1 MVAHWTR
8 FERMPAYAYPTTTRI
23 NYNFIV
29 HVQRYDR
36 CAANGCQT
44 YHPRPRGV
52 PGKVFTPHLGAWVKE
67 GYNLACQR
75 ITGCGDAAFEFV
87 ATPTGKAEVVKR
99 SWAALRLWNDVV
111 NRHGLP
117 GVRFG
122 GVAIHAPPI
131 VGGEKLL
138 SQVGEKVML
147 AHAASRNVSAGGT

>member
-1 MVAHWTR
+1 MAVKPITR
-8 FERMPAYAYPTTTRI
+8 
-23 NYNFIV
+23 
-29 HVQRYDR
+29 
-36 CAANGCQT
+36 
-44 YHPRPRGV
+44 V
-52 PGKVFTPHLGAWVKE
+52 PGASQAKCSPHSQLCCAWVKE

-138 SQVGEKVML
+138 SQVGRKVVL